1 MDKQAWDEVSELT
14 ITKCFEK
21 YGVAKV
27 HVEDDVPADAEFDTL
42 VKELC
47 DQITSEELV
56 WFDNDIDTYDPEFD
70 PNEENWS

>member
-14 ITKCFEK
+14 ITKCFAK
-21 YGVAKV
+21 YGVVKV
-27 HVEDDVPADAEFDTL
+27 DVEYDVPAGAEFDTL

-56 WFDNDIDTYDPEFD
+56 
-70 PNEENWS
+70 